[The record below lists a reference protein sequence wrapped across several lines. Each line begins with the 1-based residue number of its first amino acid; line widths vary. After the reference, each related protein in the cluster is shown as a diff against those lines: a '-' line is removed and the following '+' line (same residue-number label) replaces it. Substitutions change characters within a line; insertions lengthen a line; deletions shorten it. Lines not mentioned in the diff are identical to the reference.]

1 LIVLHCYRK
10 PDDFKKSCYL
20 IDSISKEYDLVN
32 KIVTKEFVLFQR
44 DVLLMIGREK
54 SVECDKRRL
63 DLSTLQSMKEKKI
76 QELQALNAEF
86 NCIQE
91 QEACLY
97 LDEPDLDDQTH
108 EDLSVIAN
116 DLSSKFKKFNE
127 IYDNEISPWIKKDYV
142 KRGGDKIVEGNI
154 LLHYSLILNYFK

>member
-1 LIVLHCYRK
+1 LFSFVLNWLYFLNLNRCVILIVLHCYRK

-97 LDEPDLDDQTH
+97 LDEP
-108 EDLSVIAN
+108 
-116 DLSSKFKKFNE
+116 
-127 IYDNEISPWIKKDYV
+127 
-142 KRGGDKIVEGNI
+142 
-154 LLHYSLILNYFK
+154 YFYYKNN